1 MPVNHWRRHSRHD
14 TKIGPLMDTIK
25 LSKKLSYVLRH
36 KPQSIGLKLD
46 KSGWA
51 NVNDILAKMGMT
63 QTELDQVVADNNKQR
78 FEFSEDKRRIRARQG
93 HSVQVDLGYKPLS
106 PPDILYHGT
115 DKRLQDTLKK
125 EGIKKMNRHHV
136 HLSPDEQT
144 AKIVGARHGPP
155 LVILIDAKRM
165 AADGCVF
172 YKTENNV
179 WLTDFIDPKYML

>member
-1 MPVNHWRRHSRHD
+1 
-14 TKIGPLMDTIK
+14 
-25 LSKKLSYVLRH
+25 
-36 KPQSIGLKLD
+36 
-46 KSGWA
+46 
-51 NVNDILAKMGMT
+51 
-63 QTELDQVVADNNKQR
+63 
-78 FEFSEDKRRIRARQG
+78 
-93 HSVQVDLGYKPLS
+93 
-106 PPDILYHGT
+106 
-115 DKRLQDTLKK
+115 
-125 EGIKKMNRHHV
+125 MNRHHV